1 MTDRSN
7 ELISL
12 IFATKRRMLE
22 KFRQDSYKI
31 TPSMLQLETLRFVQ
45 EKQQPLMKEVAE
57 FLCITPPSATSLIND
72 LVEDGMILRLTS
84 ENDRRSIRITITQKG
99 EGVLEN
105 GIKQISQSMAKNIA
119 KLNQDEQ
126 EQLILILNK
135 FNQIN

>member
-1 MTDRSN
+1 
-7 ELISL
+7 
-12 IFATKRRMLE
+12 
-22 KFRQDSYKI
+22 
-31 TPSMLQLETLRFVQ
+31 
-45 EKQQPLMKEVAE
+45 MKEVAE

-72 LVEDGMILRLTS
+72 LVEVGMILRLTS

-126 EQLILILNK
+126 EQLIFILHK